1 MGYLD
6 LYLLPVRTNREADY
20 QAMANLGKT
29 VWLEH
34 GALTY
39 SEHRADDVPP
49 GVVTSFPMSVK
60 LEADEVLY
68 VGVVTYRDRAH
79 RDTVN
84 ALVMADPRFDQFMD
98 NSPADMQ
105 RMIFGGFAT
114 VVGGAAL

>member
-6 LYLLPVRTNREADY
+6 LYLIPVRIDREADY
-20 QAMANLGKT
+20 QAMAELGKT

-39 SEHRADDVPP
+39 SEHRAEDVPP
-49 GVVTSFPMSVK
+49 GEITSLPMSVK

-79 RDTVN
+79 RDAVN
-84 ALVMADPRFDQFMD
+84 AKVMADPRFDPFMHD
-98 NSPADMQ
+98 SPANMQ
-105 RMIFGGFAT
+105 RMIYGGFAT
-114 VVGGAAL
+114 VVDGAA